1 MKKAFL
7 FLLVSAFSSTV
18 SLAADNIPEWLK
30 MFKISGYAMG
40 QYQYTGQEEAKANS
54 FNIRLGR
61 VIIDANPAKD
71 WTARVQ
77 FQYNGNTSDLSSS
90 LKIVDVYAEWQRFE
104 FLRIKG
110 GQFKRA
116 FTFENPMNPIDQGF
130 MSYAQNVSKLAGFVD
145 RDGALSSNGRD
156 IGIQLQGDFLKNS
169 NGRNLFHYQI
179 GVYNGQGINTKDV
192 DQQKDI
198 IGGIW
203 VMPVKGMRIGW
214 FGWEGSYSRKGKWT
228 EHVMDADIEHDGV
241 RKLPQ
246 HRYAISG
253 EYKFN
258 DWTIRSEYIHST
270 GKAFTTTYK
279 KSEDLSNT
287 NVNEDLGNKADGLYG
302 LVIAPLATI
311 NKQKLYVKA
320 RYDMY
325 RESAE
330 WNTAKTQ
337 YEFGF
342 NYLITKNLQFN
353 VEYARVNDKS
363 RANRKLSDK
372 HNYDMID
379 CELDFRF

>member
-1 MKKAFL
+1 MKKLFS
-7 FLLVSAFSSTV
+7 FLLVSAMTAQTF
-18 SLAADNIPEWLK
+18 AADNIPSWIK

-40 QYQYTGQEEAKANS
+40 QYQYTNQDAAEANS

-61 VIIDANPAKD
+61 LIIDANPAKD

-77 FQYNGNTSDLSSS
+77 FQYNGNTADLSQS
-90 LKIVDVYAEWQRFE
+90 LKIVDVFAEWQRYE
-104 FLRIKG
+104 YLRIKG

-130 MSYAQNVSKLAGFVD
+130 MSYAQSVSKLAGFAD
-145 RDGALSSNGRD
+145 RDGAVSSNGRD
-156 IGIQLQGDFLKNS
+156 IGVQLQGDFLKNS
-169 NGRNLFHYQI
+169 NGRNLLHYQI
-179 GVYNGQGINTKDV
+179 GIYNGQGINTKDV

-198 IGGIW
+198 IGGVW

-214 FGWEGSYSRKGKWT
+214 FGWEGSYARKGSWT
-228 EHVMDADIEHDGV
+228 DESGNEHNGV

-270 GKAFTTTYK
+270 GKAFSTTYK
-279 KSEDLSNT
+279 KSADLNDAE
-287 NVNEDLGNKADGLYG
+287 VNESLGNKADGGYA

-311 NKQKLYVKA
+311 NKQKLYLKA

-342 NYLITKNLQFN
+342 NYVITKNLQFN

-363 RANRKLSDK
+363 HTNRKLSDR

>member
-18 SLAADNIPEWLK
+18 SLAADNIPEWVK

-90 LKIVDVYAEWQRFE
+90 MKIVDVYAEWQRFE

-214 FGWEGSYSRKGKWT
+214 FG
-228 EHVMDADIEHDGV
+228 
-241 RKLPQ
+241 
-246 HRYAISG
+246 
-253 EYKFN
+253 
-258 DWTIRSEYIHST
+258 
-270 GKAFTTTYK
+270 
-279 KSEDLSNT
+279 
-287 NVNEDLGNKADGLYG
+287 
-302 LVIAPLATI
+302 
-311 NKQKLYVKA
+311 
-320 RYDMY
+320 
-325 RESAE
+325 
-330 WNTAKTQ
+330 
-337 YEFGF
+337 
-342 NYLITKNLQFN
+342 
-353 VEYARVNDKS
+353 
-363 RANRKLSDK
+363 
-372 HNYDMID
+372 
-379 CELDFRF
+379 

>member
-7 FLLVSAFSSTV
+7 FLLASAFSSTI
-18 SLAADNIPEWLK
+18 SLAADNIPEWVK

-40 QYQYTGQEEAKANS
+40 QYQYIGQEEAKANS

-90 LKIVDVYAEWQRFE
+90 MKIVDVYAEWQRFE

-156 IGIQLQGDFLKNS
+156 IGIQLQGDFLKSS

-253 EYKFN
+253 EYKFS

-270 GKAFTTTYK
+270 GKAFSTTYK

-287 NVNEDLGNKADGLYG
+287 NVNEDLGSKADGLYG
-302 LVIAPLATI
+302 LVIAQLATI